1 MQCVVYKGKKK
12 IDCYLYVKQKD
23 EFSDVPES
31 LMEMLGELE
40 YIMDL
45 DLAGRNKLGYADI
58 EEVRRLLDEQGFFL
72 QMPPGEGYPDL

>member
-23 EFSDVPES
+23 DFNDVPES

-40 YIMDL
+40 YIMNL